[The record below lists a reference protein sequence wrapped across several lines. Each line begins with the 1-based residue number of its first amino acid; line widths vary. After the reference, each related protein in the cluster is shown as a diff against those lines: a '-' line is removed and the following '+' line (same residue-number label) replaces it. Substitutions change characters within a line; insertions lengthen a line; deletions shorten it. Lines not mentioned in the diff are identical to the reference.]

1 MKTFRKILLVFTSL
15 ALVNTAMAQLKPDAL
30 GAFDKIV
37 LDPKV
42 KKIIIKKGS
51 DPFIEIADTGE
62 GDIAVTIMGSTLTL
76 KAMKGNDLRVVVG
89 NTILRRVEGRKDL
102 EIEGVDYLKGGAGKY
117 FLLGIYDNYERWET
131 FDGQIAIDLEEE
143 TEIELDIEVD
153 YEMQ

>member
-51 DPFIEIADTGE
+51 I
-62 GDIAVTIMGSTLTL
+62 LL
-76 KAMKGNDLRVVVG
+76 LRLQ
-89 NTILRRVEGRKDL
+89 IPGR
-102 EIEGVDYLKGGAGKY
+102 
-117 FLLGIYDNYERWET
+117 ET
-131 FDGQIAIDLEEE
+131 
-143 TEIELDIEVD
+143 
-153 YEMQ
+153 